1 MKMGLKNRLR
11 LISLVPLIVL
21 ISVASY
27 FVYSSYQNLNDA
39 DKLKEKLVE
48 NKYLSAILTSV
59 ARERGMSAMYIGKPS
74 QTVFESLKK
83 QRKITD
89 KAIDDFF
96 ISISKKP
103 DLQKTSVTLSK
114 SFSSFIKI
122 L

>member
-48 NKYLSAILTSV
+48 NKYLTAILTSV

-96 ISISKKP
+96 ISINILIYTGNIKKA
-103 DLQKTSVTLSK
+103 LLNR
-114 SFSSFIKI
+114 FI
-122 L
+122 